1 MLTNCDILDVG
12 GGGKWAA
19 HLLIFASIHVLFN
32 DNLTFAVARSVRH
45 GLERVEEAGEGGDGG
60 DQLDLETVG
69 LGDQELEQRQTRLR
83 QREVS
88 KDRASYHR

>member
-1 MLTNCDILDVG
+1 MGSLSPYL
-12 GGGKWAA
+12 
-19 HLLIFASIHVLFN
+19 FHVLCN

-88 KDRASYHR
+88 KDAMELLITGNDTK

>member
-1 MLTNCDILDVG
+1 MLLVG
-12 GGGKWAA
+12 GKGAA
-19 HLLIFASIHVLFN
+19 YPHVLCN

-83 QREVS
+83 QREGS
-88 KDRASYHR
+88 KDGASYHR